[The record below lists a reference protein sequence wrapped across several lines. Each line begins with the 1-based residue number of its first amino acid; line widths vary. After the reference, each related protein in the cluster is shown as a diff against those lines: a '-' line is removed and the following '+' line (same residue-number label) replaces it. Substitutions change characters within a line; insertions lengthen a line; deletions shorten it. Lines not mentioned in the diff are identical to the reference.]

1 MKRSLACHISQLAV
15 AMRNC
20 IASGNKEWKDK
31 HEDALHRIQKNLLP
45 SGSGIDNG
53 TRIDLD
59 KTNGSKV
66 VLTFGF
72 HFMDEHGFYDGW
84 GDFVAVVKPGFTGL
98 EINIK
103 GRDRQQIKEYL
114 HDVFYHCLS
123 MEYEIQD
130 LP

>member
-15 AMRNC
+15 ARRNC
-20 IASGNKEWKDK
+20 IASGNKEWQDK
-31 HEDALHRIQKNLLP
+31 HEDALHRIQKMLLP

-53 TRIDLD
+53 TKIDLD

-72 HFMDEHGFYDGW
+72 HFMNENGFYDGW
-84 GDFVAVVKPGFTGL
+84 GDFEAVIRPAFNGL
-98 EINIK
+98 DILIK
-103 GRDRQQIKEYL
+103 GRDRDQIKDYL
-114 HDVFYHCLS
+114 YEVFGHCLG